1 MSMINDILSDVSTL
15 TSSEKLQIVDKILI
29 SISPLNK
36 GVDITWGNE
45 AEERRI
51 AKERGD
57 ILTIDAK
64 DLFSRYQK

>member
-15 TSSEKLQIVDKILI
+15 TSNEKLQIVDKILT
-29 SISPLNK
+29 SISPVNK

-45 AEERRI
+45 AEERLT
-51 AKERGD
+51 AKDNGD
-57 ILTIDAK
+57 ILTIDEK

>member
-1 MSMINDILSDVSTL
+1 MSIINDILSDVSTL
-15 TSSEKLQIVDKILI
+15 TSREKLQLIDKILT
-29 SISPLNK
+29 SISPNNK
-36 GVDITWGNE
+36 GVNIVWGNE

-57 ILTIDAK
+57 ILTVDAK